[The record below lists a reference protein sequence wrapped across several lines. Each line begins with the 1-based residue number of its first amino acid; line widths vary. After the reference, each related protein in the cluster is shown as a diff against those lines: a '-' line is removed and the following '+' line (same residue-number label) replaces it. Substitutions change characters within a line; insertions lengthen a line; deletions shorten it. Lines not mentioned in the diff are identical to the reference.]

1 MLTLGVIA
9 DTHVPD
15 RARRLNPRVISVL
28 RDAGAAAILHAGDI
42 CSPEVLRQLGEVAPV
57 HAVMGNRDVWRL
69 SHLPMKLSLDF
80 KGITIGLTHGH
91 GGLSGYFTQKLSY
104 IIKGYQFTQYEKCLR
119 MEFPTAQVVI
129 FGHTHRSEN
138 TWSDDVLIFNPGP
151 ASKLRWGKV
160 PPSIGL
166 LHIQND
172 NKIRSEIVPLVVK

>member
-15 RARRLNPRVISVL
+15 RAIRLNPKVIPVL
-28 RDAGAAAILHAGDI
+28 REAGAAAILHAGDI
-42 CSPEVLRQLGEVAPV
+42 CSPEVLRQLSEVAPV
-57 HAVMGNRDVWRL
+57 HAVMGNRDVWLL
-69 SHLPMKLSLDF
+69 SHLPMKLSLEF
-80 KGITIGLTHGH
+80 MGITIGLTHGH

-104 IIKGYQFTQYEKCLR
+104 IFKGYQFVQYQKRLR
-119 MEFPTAQVVI
+119 MEFPTARVVI

-151 ASKLRWGKV
+151 ASKLRWGGV

-166 LHIQND
+166 LHIHD
-172 NKIRSEIVPLVVK
+172 DSKIRGEIVPLDV